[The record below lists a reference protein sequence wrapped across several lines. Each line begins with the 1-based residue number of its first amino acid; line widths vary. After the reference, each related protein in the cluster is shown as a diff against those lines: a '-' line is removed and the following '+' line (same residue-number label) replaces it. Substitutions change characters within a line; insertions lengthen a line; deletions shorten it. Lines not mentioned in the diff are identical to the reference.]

1 MRQAP
6 RGGRGLW
13 VPAKP
18 GPPSSFPAASRGAAD
33 PAGLAAAA
41 PHSPVCLPSKGR
53 RRDPTGACVPRPL
66 SLWVRRS
73 SPWCARGG
81 RRCARLGALQ
91 RERESVPLL
100 SCSGHLATQI
110 QRRGEAGQR
119 RGARGRAELWRRTE
133 MGAWSPARLLPR
145 MQWERADRPPP
156 SFKGLDPEP
165 GGTGNVRDRGRELTF
180 PTRLIHSYRSFF

>member
-91 RERESVPLL
+91 REGESVPPSFLFRP
-100 SCSGHLATQI
+100 SCDS
-110 QRRGEAGQR
+110 RRGEGQR
-119 RGARGRAELWRRTE
+119 RGARGRAEWWRRTE
-133 MGAWSPARLLPR
+133 MGASSPARLLPR
-145 MQWERADRPPP
+145 MQWERAE
-156 SFKGLDPEP
+156 FQGLGPRARGHRKCEGQGP
-165 GGTGNVRDRGRELTF
+165 GADV
-180 PTRLIHSYRSFF
+180 S